1 MWRTHRGR
9 RFRGPLAA
17 AFMVLLWLHAA
28 QRTTW
33 AILDQVRRASAV
45 RIPACVTWC
54 AQHHYSVDKVVG
66 VFVTLLVWTN
76 AFLFTDLP
84 LPSAYIDAPPERRKD

>member
-1 MWRTHRGR
+1 MGDPRPGEARVSGA
-9 RFRGPLAA
+9 PP
-17 AFMVLLWLHAA
+17 
-28 QRTTW
+28 
-33 AILDQVRRASAV
+33 
-45 RIPACVTWC
+45 PACVTC

>member
-1 MWRTHRGR
+1 
-9 RFRGPLAA
+9 
-17 AFMVLLWLHAA
+17 
-28 QRTTW
+28 
-33 AILDQVRRASAV
+33 
-45 RIPACVTWC
+45 
-54 AQHHYSVDKVVG
+54 VDKVVG